1 MRKIR
6 YLTVLVMALL
16 MTTPMLGQDIFNPVD
31 PDEPGAP
38 PVPLVLKADPV
49 AGGSVSGAGKIVP
62 GQTVTVRASGNANF
76 RFVNWTDGDGNVK
89 SATASY
95 TFVKGY
101 DEETLVAHFEF
112 VPNGPDEPVPGEQL
126 VYNRLTVVADVGG
139 TVSGGGRYRGGTQV
153 TLTANCET
161 NFVFRDWT
169 NEKGEVVSTER
180 SFKYTTQ
187 YHAETLTAHFL
198 YNPGSP
204 DEPGDPILRRKVNVV
219 CTEGGTIGNYSQT
232 VFTGNSFT
240 LYAYP
245 NSGYDFIGWYLGG
258 ELYTTLASF
267 SCTMG
272 NEHMEFEARFAFN
285 PDSPDEPAMPTDKQ
299 YAFYLMSEITYPG
312 TRIDCPV
319 YLTSLS
325 PLCDMTFQLTF
336 TDEVKPDWTSLE
348 LDAKAQGYAVSVSE
362 TDSVGVWLLSLIGGE
377 VASGNTR
384 LLNIKADVPEDVAFG
399 ASYQVKINQVSVAQ
413 TDGSTVTASTRNGR
427 VYVYKLGDTN
437 GDGLVDIT
445 DKMNVVLNVLGE
457 SPEGFIPEVSDVNE
471 DGSIDISDAMG
482 VVNILLNE

>member
-6 YLTVLVMALL
+6 YLAVLVMALL
-16 MTTPMLGQDIFNPVD
+16 MTAPMLGQDIFNPAD

-38 PVPLVLKADPV
+38 PVLLVLMADPTE
-49 AGGSVSGAGKIVP
+49 GGSVSGAGKIVP
-62 GQTVTVRASGNANF
+62 GTTVTVRASSNSRF
-76 RFVNWTDGDGNVK
+76 RFVSWTDREGNVK
-89 SATASY
+89 AETASY

-101 DEETLVAHFEF
+101 DSETLVAHFEF
-112 VPNGPDEPVPGEQL
+112 VPDGPDEPVPGEQL
-126 VYNRLTVVADVGG
+126 LYNQLTVAAEEGG
-139 TVSGGGRYRGGTQV
+139 YVYGGGRYRGGTQV
-153 TLTANCET
+153 SLTANCYE
-161 NFVFRDWT
+161 NFEFVSWT
-169 NEKGEVVSTER
+169 NEQGEVVSAER
-180 SFKYTTQ
+180 NLTYTTK
-187 YHAETLTAHFL
+187 YHAETLTARFR
-198 YNPGSP
+198 YNPSSP
-204 DEPGDPILRRKVNVV
+204 DEPGDPKLRKKVNVV
-219 CTEGGTIGNYSQT
+219 CTEGGTASNYSQ
-232 VFTGNSFT
+232 VVLTGNSFT

-245 NSGYDFIGWYLGG
+245 NSGYDFAGWYLGG

-272 NEHMEFEARFAFN
+272 KEHMEFEARFVFN
-285 PDSPDEPAMPTDKQ
+285 PDSPDEPAMPVDKQ

-319 YLTSLS
+319 YLTNLS
-325 PLCDMTFQLTF
+325 PLRDMTFQLTF
-336 TDEVKPDWTSLE
+336 TDEVKPDWTTLE
-348 LDAKAQGYAVSVSE
+348 LDAKAQGYSVSVSE

-377 VASGNTR
+377 LASGNTR

-399 ASYQVKINQVSVAQ
+399 SYQVKINQVSVAQ

-437 GDGLVDIT
+437 GDGMVDIT